1 MRNFS
6 ERVPTDRTVLGNG
19 ISASRFSTRPLYLQA
34 RDAIAQRIAAGEWKP
49 HAAIPNENALA
60 REFGVSPGTM
70 RKALDLAEAERLLTR
85 RQGRGTFVNDPS
97 SDEQVER
104 YNSIRGRNG
113 KRVDADVEVLNLL
126 ETIVNERECM
136 RLHLRLRERVIRIRR
151 LRSTEGKPYML
162 EDVAMPAKLFPDLT
176 HHDASQRF
184 AVLAQQSGVL
194 LGRGEERLAISTAA
208 PDVAAALQVDEG
220 ATLMRL
226 DRVIYTLEGK
236 PAEWR
241 LGQCLMDGR
250 HYLAELK

>member
-1 MRNFS
+1 MRNLS
-6 ERVPTDRTVLGNG
+6 EKVPSETALLGNG
-19 ISASRFSTRPLYLQA
+19 VSASRFSTRPLYLQA

-49 HAAIPNENALA
+49 HTAIPNENELA

-85 RQGRGTFVNDPS
+85 RQGRGTFINDPS
-97 SDEQVER
+97 SDEHGER
-104 YNSIRGRNG
+104 YNSIRGRDG
-113 KRVDADVEVLNLL
+113 KCVDRDVEVLNLL
-126 ETIVNERECM
+126 ETTVNERECL

-151 LRSTEGKPYML
+151 LRLTDGKPYML
-162 EDVAMPAKLFPDLT
+162 EDLAMPAKLFPDLT
-176 HHDASQRF
+176 HQDASQRF
-184 AVLAQQSGVL
+184 VVLAQQSGVL
-194 LGRGEERLAISTAA
+194 LGKGEERLAIGAAA

-220 ATLMRL
+220 ATVMRL

-241 LGQCLMDGR
+241 LGQCVMDGR